1 MGSSGK
7 KEARAIERGAEAQ
20 LQAQREALDY
30 LRETEAV
37 PGEIREDALRELSG
51 LFLGDEN
58 PFQIDQAQLIEQ
70 AKGSPLYEA
79 ITGTLDTSQEALRR
93 QGIAGGLSG
102 STDLE
107 AALVRDRQQVQQQ
120 ALLQSYNQALGQER
134 YEQQAGIA
142 GIQNLAG
149 LPSLAPQIAAG
160 ITGLGQTEAQ
170 GIIGARQAKTQ
181 AEQARIGN
189 ILGAIGVGAQGGAA
203 LGTAFSDRRLKDSIQ
218 FTGETVNGFRWY
230 SWIWNR
236 TAEDLGLRGSCAG
249 VMADEVE
256 VVRPDLVTE
265 VGGYKAVNYGGVFHG
280 V

>member
-37 PGEIREDALRELSG
+37 PREFREGALRQLG
-51 LFLGDEN
+51 DLFLGGEN

-107 AALVRDRQQVQQQ
+107 AALVRDKQQVQQQ
-120 ALLQSYNQALGQER
+120 ALLQSYNQALGQQR

-149 LPSLAPQIAAG
+149 LPSLAPQIAGG
-160 ITGLGQTEAQ
+160 IQGLGQTQAQ
-170 GIIGARQAKTQ
+170 GIIGAQQARTQ
-181 AEQARIGN
+181 AQQARIGN
-189 ILGAIGVGAQGGAA
+189 ILGGLGVGVQGGAA
-203 LGTAFSDRRLKDSIQ
+203 LGSAFSDRRLKVNVRP
-218 FTGETVNGFRWY
+218 TGRHVSGFQEYEWD
-230 SWIWNR
+230 WNESANR
-236 TAEDLGLRGSCAG
+236 IGLHGSSRG

-256 VVRPDLVTE
+256 SVLPHLVGE
-265 VGGYKAVNYGGVFHG
+265 HHGYKTVDYGRLHG